1 MGWAACNTAVVIRLT
16 RCAPTLCHHAT
27 WPAHTHI
34 LPPFP
39 SCTRLQVEQKQD
51 NGSDYPFLQTTKF
64 TLLDGRVVDVGNP
77 VHCIQYTVELDNRKG
92 HCVCSQTLYFRLS
105 DDNTI
110 NKIDLLCGG
119 VNKQSD

>member
-1 MGWAACNTAVVIRLT
+1 MLRGL
-16 RCAPTLCHHAT
+16 
-27 WPAHTHI
+27 HTHTHTSC
-34 LPPFP
+34 PPSP
-39 SCTRLQVEQKQD
+39 PAPAQVEQKQD